1 MELGIGNWETQFLKK
16 TQYLIP
22 NSQLLFSKLLYLVA
36 ALDLVDEYFCR
47 LEAWDKMLFDYD
59 RSVARNVAGNFFLSF
74 FVYETSEAA
83 NVDIMSARHGV
94 FYNGKEGFYR
104 SGYICFI
111 DACLFCDL
119 INNVCFR
126 HVAGVLLLEIRDG
139 KINFRGQN

>member
-1 MELGIGNWETQFLKK
+1 MGIGYWEILVTKRPN

-22 NSQLLFSKLLYLVA
+22 KLFFSKLLYLVA

-59 RSVARNVAGNFFLSF
+59 RGVARNVAGNFFLSF